1 MYTRL
6 VGLGLRMGGLEQTLP
21 QCGGS
26 PLTEAAP
33 PIGVHLVL
41 WMAATLWAF
50 SRVLTGVLAPTV
62 SMVTGH

>member
-1 MYTRL
+1 
-6 VGLGLRMGGLEQTLP
+6 MGGLEQTLP